1 MKSSFFNINKINVK
15 IENNKILTEAEIK
28 DLSTINIGQ
37 NIYSINKKD
46 IINSIKNNSYVE
58 NVKIKRK
65 LPNAIEIQIE
75 ERTPKYQLKSD
86 SQYIYID
93 EQGYILEVNS
103 NAKDLTTIVGYQ
115 TTDFTIGNKI
125 EESDIEKINNIPQI
139 IQELEKNNLLNE
151 LTSIDIKDKNY
162 YIVNFEN
169 LHKVAHLGNMTS
181 LNEKMNFVKEIMSKE
196 QDYEGE
202 VFVNVDLNKGE
213 YMKKF
218 GKALVF
224 GILCLILTFAIT
236 VQLRVSSLSE
246 SESSQTKITDK
257 LKDEIFRLNDENV
270 KLAEKFQ
277 NTTSELD
284 DARNQAA
291 QNDSSSKDTSEL
303 IKKYT
308 IVSGKTDV
316 TGQGIIIKYKPSD
329 NEAKADMV
337 KDLRD
342 IVNEIKNAGAEAI
355 EINNQR
361 IVGTTAIEM
370 VKNKIEI
377 NDTEVSENF
386 IIKAIGDSN
395 LMYSG
400 LIRPGGTIENIR
412 ESGVSIEINSEN
424 AIKINKYN
432 EI

>member
-1 MKSSFFNINKINVK
+1 MK
-15 IENNKILTEAEIK
+15 
-28 DLSTINIGQ
+28 
-37 NIYSINKKD
+37 
-46 IINSIKNNSYVE
+46 
-58 NVKIKRK
+58 R
-65 LPNAIEIQIE
+65 
-75 ERTPKYQLKSD
+75 
-86 SQYIYID
+86 
-93 EQGYILEVNS
+93 
-103 NAKDLTTIVGYQ
+103 
-115 TTDFTIGNKI
+115 
-125 EESDIEKINNIPQI
+125 
-139 IQELEKNNLLNE
+139 
-151 LTSIDIKDKNY
+151 
-162 YIVNFEN
+162 
-169 LHKVAHLGNMTS
+169 
-181 LNEKMNFVKEIMSKE
+181 
-196 QDYEGE
+196 
-202 VFVNVDLNKGE
+202 
-213 YMKKF
+213 F

-386 IIKAIGDSN
+386 TIKAMGDSN

-424 AIKINKYN
+424 TIKINKYN

>member
-1 MKSSFFNINKINVK
+1 
-15 IENNKILTEAEIK
+15 
-28 DLSTINIGQ
+28 
-37 NIYSINKKD
+37 
-46 IINSIKNNSYVE
+46 
-58 NVKIKRK
+58 
-65 LPNAIEIQIE
+65 
-75 ERTPKYQLKSD
+75 
-86 SQYIYID
+86 
-93 EQGYILEVNS
+93 
-103 NAKDLTTIVGYQ
+103 
-115 TTDFTIGNKI
+115 
-125 EESDIEKINNIPQI
+125 
-139 IQELEKNNLLNE
+139 
-151 LTSIDIKDKNY
+151 
-162 YIVNFEN
+162 
-169 LHKVAHLGNMTS
+169 
-181 LNEKMNFVKEIMSKE
+181 
-196 QDYEGE
+196 
-202 VFVNVDLNKGE
+202 
-213 YMKKF
+213 MKKF

-308 IVSGKTDV
+308 IVSGKTYV

-400 LIRPGGTIENIR
+400 LIRPGGTIENIK

>member
-1 MKSSFFNINKINVK
+1 MK
-15 IENNKILTEAEIK
+15 
-28 DLSTINIGQ
+28 
-37 NIYSINKKD
+37 
-46 IINSIKNNSYVE
+46 
-58 NVKIKRK
+58 R
-65 LPNAIEIQIE
+65 
-75 ERTPKYQLKSD
+75 
-86 SQYIYID
+86 
-93 EQGYILEVNS
+93 
-103 NAKDLTTIVGYQ
+103 
-115 TTDFTIGNKI
+115 
-125 EESDIEKINNIPQI
+125 
-139 IQELEKNNLLNE
+139 
-151 LTSIDIKDKNY
+151 
-162 YIVNFEN
+162 
-169 LHKVAHLGNMTS
+169 
-181 LNEKMNFVKEIMSKE
+181 
-196 QDYEGE
+196 
-202 VFVNVDLNKGE
+202 
-213 YMKKF
+213 F

-224 GILCLILTFAIT
+224 GILCLILKFAIT

-400 LIRPGGTIENIR
+400 LIRPGGTIENIK

>member
-1 MKSSFFNINKINVK
+1 MK
-15 IENNKILTEAEIK
+15 
-28 DLSTINIGQ
+28 
-37 NIYSINKKD
+37 
-46 IINSIKNNSYVE
+46 
-58 NVKIKRK
+58 R
-65 LPNAIEIQIE
+65 
-75 ERTPKYQLKSD
+75 
-86 SQYIYID
+86 
-93 EQGYILEVNS
+93 
-103 NAKDLTTIVGYQ
+103 
-115 TTDFTIGNKI
+115 
-125 EESDIEKINNIPQI
+125 
-139 IQELEKNNLLNE
+139 
-151 LTSIDIKDKNY
+151 
-162 YIVNFEN
+162 
-169 LHKVAHLGNMTS
+169 
-181 LNEKMNFVKEIMSKE
+181 
-196 QDYEGE
+196 
-202 VFVNVDLNKGE
+202 
-213 YMKKF
+213 F

-400 LIRPGGTIENIR
+400 LIRPGGTIENIK

>member
-1 MKSSFFNINKINVK
+1 
-15 IENNKILTEAEIK
+15 
-28 DLSTINIGQ
+28 
-37 NIYSINKKD
+37 
-46 IINSIKNNSYVE
+46 
-58 NVKIKRK
+58 
-65 LPNAIEIQIE
+65 
-75 ERTPKYQLKSD
+75 
-86 SQYIYID
+86 
-93 EQGYILEVNS
+93 
-103 NAKDLTTIVGYQ
+103 
-115 TTDFTIGNKI
+115 
-125 EESDIEKINNIPQI
+125 
-139 IQELEKNNLLNE
+139 
-151 LTSIDIKDKNY
+151 
-162 YIVNFEN
+162 
-169 LHKVAHLGNMTS
+169 
-181 LNEKMNFVKEIMSKE
+181 
-196 QDYEGE
+196 
-202 VFVNVDLNKGE
+202 
-213 YMKKF
+213 MKKF

-270 KLAEKFQ
+270 KLAEKIQ

-424 AIKINKYN
+424 TIKINKYN

>member
-1 MKSSFFNINKINVK
+1 
-15 IENNKILTEAEIK
+15 
-28 DLSTINIGQ
+28 
-37 NIYSINKKD
+37 
-46 IINSIKNNSYVE
+46 
-58 NVKIKRK
+58 
-65 LPNAIEIQIE
+65 
-75 ERTPKYQLKSD
+75 
-86 SQYIYID
+86 
-93 EQGYILEVNS
+93 
-103 NAKDLTTIVGYQ
+103 
-115 TTDFTIGNKI
+115 
-125 EESDIEKINNIPQI
+125 
-139 IQELEKNNLLNE
+139 
-151 LTSIDIKDKNY
+151 
-162 YIVNFEN
+162 
-169 LHKVAHLGNMTS
+169 
-181 LNEKMNFVKEIMSKE
+181 
-196 QDYEGE
+196 
-202 VFVNVDLNKGE
+202 
-213 YMKKF
+213 MKKF
-218 GKALVF
+218 GKTLVF

>member
-1 MKSSFFNINKINVK
+1 
-15 IENNKILTEAEIK
+15 
-28 DLSTINIGQ
+28 
-37 NIYSINKKD
+37 
-46 IINSIKNNSYVE
+46 
-58 NVKIKRK
+58 
-65 LPNAIEIQIE
+65 
-75 ERTPKYQLKSD
+75 
-86 SQYIYID
+86 
-93 EQGYILEVNS
+93 
-103 NAKDLTTIVGYQ
+103 
-115 TTDFTIGNKI
+115 
-125 EESDIEKINNIPQI
+125 
-139 IQELEKNNLLNE
+139 
-151 LTSIDIKDKNY
+151 
-162 YIVNFEN
+162 
-169 LHKVAHLGNMTS
+169 
-181 LNEKMNFVKEIMSKE
+181 
-196 QDYEGE
+196 
-202 VFVNVDLNKGE
+202 
-213 YMKKF
+213 MKKF

-316 TGQGIIIKYKPSD
+316 IGQGIIIKYKPSD

>member
-1 MKSSFFNINKINVK
+1 
-15 IENNKILTEAEIK
+15 
-28 DLSTINIGQ
+28 
-37 NIYSINKKD
+37 
-46 IINSIKNNSYVE
+46 
-58 NVKIKRK
+58 
-65 LPNAIEIQIE
+65 
-75 ERTPKYQLKSD
+75 
-86 SQYIYID
+86 
-93 EQGYILEVNS
+93 
-103 NAKDLTTIVGYQ
+103 
-115 TTDFTIGNKI
+115 
-125 EESDIEKINNIPQI
+125 
-139 IQELEKNNLLNE
+139 
-151 LTSIDIKDKNY
+151 
-162 YIVNFEN
+162 
-169 LHKVAHLGNMTS
+169 
-181 LNEKMNFVKEIMSKE
+181 
-196 QDYEGE
+196 
-202 VFVNVDLNKGE
+202 
-213 YMKKF
+213 MKKF
-218 GKALVF
+218 EKALVF

-329 NEAKADMV
+329 NEAKADIV

-377 NDTEVSENF
+377 NDTEVSGNF

-424 AIKINKYN
+424 TIKINKYN

>member
-1 MKSSFFNINKINVK
+1 
-15 IENNKILTEAEIK
+15 
-28 DLSTINIGQ
+28 
-37 NIYSINKKD
+37 
-46 IINSIKNNSYVE
+46 
-58 NVKIKRK
+58 
-65 LPNAIEIQIE
+65 
-75 ERTPKYQLKSD
+75 
-86 SQYIYID
+86 
-93 EQGYILEVNS
+93 
-103 NAKDLTTIVGYQ
+103 
-115 TTDFTIGNKI
+115 
-125 EESDIEKINNIPQI
+125 
-139 IQELEKNNLLNE
+139 
-151 LTSIDIKDKNY
+151 
-162 YIVNFEN
+162 
-169 LHKVAHLGNMTS
+169 
-181 LNEKMNFVKEIMSKE
+181 
-196 QDYEGE
+196 
-202 VFVNVDLNKGE
+202 
-213 YMKKF
+213 MKKF

-257 LKDEIFRLNDENV
+257 LKDEIFRLNVENV

-277 NTTSELD
+277 NTTSEID

-424 AIKINKYN
+424 TIKINKYN

>member
-1 MKSSFFNINKINVK
+1 MK
-15 IENNKILTEAEIK
+15 
-28 DLSTINIGQ
+28 
-37 NIYSINKKD
+37 
-46 IINSIKNNSYVE
+46 
-58 NVKIKRK
+58 R
-65 LPNAIEIQIE
+65 
-75 ERTPKYQLKSD
+75 
-86 SQYIYID
+86 
-93 EQGYILEVNS
+93 
-103 NAKDLTTIVGYQ
+103 
-115 TTDFTIGNKI
+115 
-125 EESDIEKINNIPQI
+125 
-139 IQELEKNNLLNE
+139 
-151 LTSIDIKDKNY
+151 
-162 YIVNFEN
+162 
-169 LHKVAHLGNMTS
+169 
-181 LNEKMNFVKEIMSKE
+181 
-196 QDYEGE
+196 
-202 VFVNVDLNKGE
+202 
-213 YMKKF
+213 F

-257 LKDEIFRLNDENV
+257 LKDEIFSLNDENV

-400 LIRPGGTIENIR
+400 LIRPGGTIENIK

>member
-1 MKSSFFNINKINVK
+1 
-15 IENNKILTEAEIK
+15 
-28 DLSTINIGQ
+28 
-37 NIYSINKKD
+37 
-46 IINSIKNNSYVE
+46 
-58 NVKIKRK
+58 
-65 LPNAIEIQIE
+65 
-75 ERTPKYQLKSD
+75 
-86 SQYIYID
+86 
-93 EQGYILEVNS
+93 
-103 NAKDLTTIVGYQ
+103 
-115 TTDFTIGNKI
+115 
-125 EESDIEKINNIPQI
+125 
-139 IQELEKNNLLNE
+139 
-151 LTSIDIKDKNY
+151 
-162 YIVNFEN
+162 
-169 LHKVAHLGNMTS
+169 
-181 LNEKMNFVKEIMSKE
+181 
-196 QDYEGE
+196 
-202 VFVNVDLNKGE
+202 
-213 YMKKF
+213 MKKF

-355 EINNQR
+355 E
-361 IVGTTAIEM
+361 M

>member
-1 MKSSFFNINKINVK
+1 
-15 IENNKILTEAEIK
+15 
-28 DLSTINIGQ
+28 
-37 NIYSINKKD
+37 
-46 IINSIKNNSYVE
+46 
-58 NVKIKRK
+58 
-65 LPNAIEIQIE
+65 
-75 ERTPKYQLKSD
+75 
-86 SQYIYID
+86 
-93 EQGYILEVNS
+93 
-103 NAKDLTTIVGYQ
+103 
-115 TTDFTIGNKI
+115 
-125 EESDIEKINNIPQI
+125 
-139 IQELEKNNLLNE
+139 
-151 LTSIDIKDKNY
+151 
-162 YIVNFEN
+162 
-169 LHKVAHLGNMTS
+169 
-181 LNEKMNFVKEIMSKE
+181 
-196 QDYEGE
+196 
-202 VFVNVDLNKGE
+202 
-213 YMKKF
+213 MKKF

-291 QNDSSSKDTSEL
+291 QNDSSSKNTSEL

-377 NDTEVSENF
+377 NDTEVSGNL

-424 AIKINKYN
+424 TIKINKYN

>member
-1 MKSSFFNINKINVK
+1 
-15 IENNKILTEAEIK
+15 
-28 DLSTINIGQ
+28 
-37 NIYSINKKD
+37 
-46 IINSIKNNSYVE
+46 
-58 NVKIKRK
+58 
-65 LPNAIEIQIE
+65 
-75 ERTPKYQLKSD
+75 
-86 SQYIYID
+86 
-93 EQGYILEVNS
+93 
-103 NAKDLTTIVGYQ
+103 
-115 TTDFTIGNKI
+115 
-125 EESDIEKINNIPQI
+125 
-139 IQELEKNNLLNE
+139 
-151 LTSIDIKDKNY
+151 
-162 YIVNFEN
+162 
-169 LHKVAHLGNMTS
+169 
-181 LNEKMNFVKEIMSKE
+181 
-196 QDYEGE
+196 
-202 VFVNVDLNKGE
+202 
-213 YMKKF
+213 MKKF

-377 NDTEVSENF
+377 NDTEVSGNF

-412 ESGVSIEINSEN
+412 ESGVNIEINSEN
-424 AIKINKYN
+424 TIKINKYN

>member
-1 MKSSFFNINKINVK
+1 
-15 IENNKILTEAEIK
+15 
-28 DLSTINIGQ
+28 
-37 NIYSINKKD
+37 
-46 IINSIKNNSYVE
+46 
-58 NVKIKRK
+58 
-65 LPNAIEIQIE
+65 
-75 ERTPKYQLKSD
+75 
-86 SQYIYID
+86 
-93 EQGYILEVNS
+93 
-103 NAKDLTTIVGYQ
+103 
-115 TTDFTIGNKI
+115 
-125 EESDIEKINNIPQI
+125 
-139 IQELEKNNLLNE
+139 
-151 LTSIDIKDKNY
+151 
-162 YIVNFEN
+162 
-169 LHKVAHLGNMTS
+169 
-181 LNEKMNFVKEIMSKE
+181 
-196 QDYEGE
+196 
-202 VFVNVDLNKGE
+202 
-213 YMKKF
+213 MKKF

-257 LKDEIFRLNDENV
+257 LKDEIFRLNDENI

>member
-1 MKSSFFNINKINVK
+1 
-15 IENNKILTEAEIK
+15 
-28 DLSTINIGQ
+28 
-37 NIYSINKKD
+37 
-46 IINSIKNNSYVE
+46 
-58 NVKIKRK
+58 
-65 LPNAIEIQIE
+65 
-75 ERTPKYQLKSD
+75 
-86 SQYIYID
+86 
-93 EQGYILEVNS
+93 
-103 NAKDLTTIVGYQ
+103 
-115 TTDFTIGNKI
+115 
-125 EESDIEKINNIPQI
+125 
-139 IQELEKNNLLNE
+139 
-151 LTSIDIKDKNY
+151 
-162 YIVNFEN
+162 
-169 LHKVAHLGNMTS
+169 
-181 LNEKMNFVKEIMSKE
+181 
-196 QDYEGE
+196 
-202 VFVNVDLNKGE
+202 
-213 YMKKF
+213 MKKF

-329 NEAKADMV
+329 NEAKADIV

-377 NDTEVSENF
+377 NDTEVSGNF

-412 ESGVSIEINSEN
+412 ESGVNIEINSEN
-424 AIKINKYN
+424 TIKINKYN

>member
-1 MKSSFFNINKINVK
+1 MK
-15 IENNKILTEAEIK
+15 
-28 DLSTINIGQ
+28 
-37 NIYSINKKD
+37 
-46 IINSIKNNSYVE
+46 
-58 NVKIKRK
+58 R
-65 LPNAIEIQIE
+65 
-75 ERTPKYQLKSD
+75 
-86 SQYIYID
+86 
-93 EQGYILEVNS
+93 
-103 NAKDLTTIVGYQ
+103 
-115 TTDFTIGNKI
+115 
-125 EESDIEKINNIPQI
+125 
-139 IQELEKNNLLNE
+139 
-151 LTSIDIKDKNY
+151 
-162 YIVNFEN
+162 
-169 LHKVAHLGNMTS
+169 
-181 LNEKMNFVKEIMSKE
+181 
-196 QDYEGE
+196 
-202 VFVNVDLNKGE
+202 
-213 YMKKF
+213 F

-395 LMYSG
+395 LMYSW
-400 LIRPGGTIENIR
+400 LIRPGGTIENIK

>member
-1 MKSSFFNINKINVK
+1 MK
-15 IENNKILTEAEIK
+15 
-28 DLSTINIGQ
+28 
-37 NIYSINKKD
+37 
-46 IINSIKNNSYVE
+46 
-58 NVKIKRK
+58 R
-65 LPNAIEIQIE
+65 
-75 ERTPKYQLKSD
+75 
-86 SQYIYID
+86 
-93 EQGYILEVNS
+93 
-103 NAKDLTTIVGYQ
+103 
-115 TTDFTIGNKI
+115 
-125 EESDIEKINNIPQI
+125 
-139 IQELEKNNLLNE
+139 
-151 LTSIDIKDKNY
+151 
-162 YIVNFEN
+162 
-169 LHKVAHLGNMTS
+169 
-181 LNEKMNFVKEIMSKE
+181 
-196 QDYEGE
+196 
-202 VFVNVDLNKGE
+202 
-213 YMKKF
+213 F

-316 TGQGIIIKYKPSD
+316 TGQVIIIKYKPSD

-400 LIRPGGTIENIR
+400 LIRPGGTIENIK

>member
-1 MKSSFFNINKINVK
+1 MK
-15 IENNKILTEAEIK
+15 
-28 DLSTINIGQ
+28 
-37 NIYSINKKD
+37 
-46 IINSIKNNSYVE
+46 
-58 NVKIKRK
+58 R
-65 LPNAIEIQIE
+65 
-75 ERTPKYQLKSD
+75 
-86 SQYIYID
+86 
-93 EQGYILEVNS
+93 
-103 NAKDLTTIVGYQ
+103 
-115 TTDFTIGNKI
+115 
-125 EESDIEKINNIPQI
+125 
-139 IQELEKNNLLNE
+139 
-151 LTSIDIKDKNY
+151 
-162 YIVNFEN
+162 
-169 LHKVAHLGNMTS
+169 
-181 LNEKMNFVKEIMSKE
+181 
-196 QDYEGE
+196 
-202 VFVNVDLNKGE
+202 
-213 YMKKF
+213 F

-316 TGQGIIIKYKPSD
+316 TGQGIIIKYKPGD

-400 LIRPGGTIENIR
+400 LIRPGGTIENIK

>member
-1 MKSSFFNINKINVK
+1 
-15 IENNKILTEAEIK
+15 
-28 DLSTINIGQ
+28 
-37 NIYSINKKD
+37 
-46 IINSIKNNSYVE
+46 
-58 NVKIKRK
+58 
-65 LPNAIEIQIE
+65 
-75 ERTPKYQLKSD
+75 
-86 SQYIYID
+86 
-93 EQGYILEVNS
+93 
-103 NAKDLTTIVGYQ
+103 
-115 TTDFTIGNKI
+115 
-125 EESDIEKINNIPQI
+125 
-139 IQELEKNNLLNE
+139 
-151 LTSIDIKDKNY
+151 
-162 YIVNFEN
+162 
-169 LHKVAHLGNMTS
+169 
-181 LNEKMNFVKEIMSKE
+181 
-196 QDYEGE
+196 
-202 VFVNVDLNKGE
+202 
-213 YMKKF
+213 MKKF
-218 GKALVF
+218 EKALVF

-377 NDTEVSENF
+377 NDTEVSGNF

-424 AIKINKYN
+424 TIKINKYN

>member
-1 MKSSFFNINKINVK
+1 
-15 IENNKILTEAEIK
+15 
-28 DLSTINIGQ
+28 
-37 NIYSINKKD
+37 
-46 IINSIKNNSYVE
+46 
-58 NVKIKRK
+58 
-65 LPNAIEIQIE
+65 
-75 ERTPKYQLKSD
+75 
-86 SQYIYID
+86 
-93 EQGYILEVNS
+93 
-103 NAKDLTTIVGYQ
+103 
-115 TTDFTIGNKI
+115 
-125 EESDIEKINNIPQI
+125 
-139 IQELEKNNLLNE
+139 
-151 LTSIDIKDKNY
+151 
-162 YIVNFEN
+162 
-169 LHKVAHLGNMTS
+169 
-181 LNEKMNFVKEIMSKE
+181 
-196 QDYEGE
+196 
-202 VFVNVDLNKGE
+202 
-213 YMKKF
+213 MKKF

-316 TGQGIIIKYKPSD
+316 TGQ
-329 NEAKADMV
+329 AKADMV

-400 LIRPGGTIENIR
+400 LIRPGGTIENIK

>member
-1 MKSSFFNINKINVK
+1 
-15 IENNKILTEAEIK
+15 
-28 DLSTINIGQ
+28 
-37 NIYSINKKD
+37 
-46 IINSIKNNSYVE
+46 
-58 NVKIKRK
+58 
-65 LPNAIEIQIE
+65 
-75 ERTPKYQLKSD
+75 
-86 SQYIYID
+86 
-93 EQGYILEVNS
+93 
-103 NAKDLTTIVGYQ
+103 
-115 TTDFTIGNKI
+115 
-125 EESDIEKINNIPQI
+125 
-139 IQELEKNNLLNE
+139 
-151 LTSIDIKDKNY
+151 
-162 YIVNFEN
+162 
-169 LHKVAHLGNMTS
+169 
-181 LNEKMNFVKEIMSKE
+181 
-196 QDYEGE
+196 
-202 VFVNVDLNKGE
+202 
-213 YMKKF
+213 MKKF

-236 VQLRVSSLSE
+236 VQLRVSGLSE

-277 NTTSELD
+277 NTTSELE

-377 NDTEVSENF
+377 NDTEVSGNF

-424 AIKINKYN
+424 TIKINKYN

>member
-1 MKSSFFNINKINVK
+1 MK
-15 IENNKILTEAEIK
+15 
-28 DLSTINIGQ
+28 
-37 NIYSINKKD
+37 
-46 IINSIKNNSYVE
+46 
-58 NVKIKRK
+58 R
-65 LPNAIEIQIE
+65 
-75 ERTPKYQLKSD
+75 
-86 SQYIYID
+86 
-93 EQGYILEVNS
+93 
-103 NAKDLTTIVGYQ
+103 
-115 TTDFTIGNKI
+115 
-125 EESDIEKINNIPQI
+125 
-139 IQELEKNNLLNE
+139 
-151 LTSIDIKDKNY
+151 
-162 YIVNFEN
+162 
-169 LHKVAHLGNMTS
+169 
-181 LNEKMNFVKEIMSKE
+181 
-196 QDYEGE
+196 
-202 VFVNVDLNKGE
+202 
-213 YMKKF
+213 F

>member
-1 MKSSFFNINKINVK
+1 
-15 IENNKILTEAEIK
+15 
-28 DLSTINIGQ
+28 
-37 NIYSINKKD
+37 
-46 IINSIKNNSYVE
+46 
-58 NVKIKRK
+58 
-65 LPNAIEIQIE
+65 
-75 ERTPKYQLKSD
+75 
-86 SQYIYID
+86 
-93 EQGYILEVNS
+93 
-103 NAKDLTTIVGYQ
+103 
-115 TTDFTIGNKI
+115 
-125 EESDIEKINNIPQI
+125 
-139 IQELEKNNLLNE
+139 
-151 LTSIDIKDKNY
+151 
-162 YIVNFEN
+162 
-169 LHKVAHLGNMTS
+169 
-181 LNEKMNFVKEIMSKE
+181 
-196 QDYEGE
+196 
-202 VFVNVDLNKGE
+202 
-213 YMKKF
+213 MKKL

-257 LKDEIFRLNDENV
+257 LKDEIFRLNVENV

-424 AIKINKYN
+424 TIKINKYN

>member
-1 MKSSFFNINKINVK
+1 
-15 IENNKILTEAEIK
+15 
-28 DLSTINIGQ
+28 
-37 NIYSINKKD
+37 
-46 IINSIKNNSYVE
+46 
-58 NVKIKRK
+58 
-65 LPNAIEIQIE
+65 
-75 ERTPKYQLKSD
+75 
-86 SQYIYID
+86 
-93 EQGYILEVNS
+93 
-103 NAKDLTTIVGYQ
+103 
-115 TTDFTIGNKI
+115 
-125 EESDIEKINNIPQI
+125 
-139 IQELEKNNLLNE
+139 
-151 LTSIDIKDKNY
+151 
-162 YIVNFEN
+162 
-169 LHKVAHLGNMTS
+169 
-181 LNEKMNFVKEIMSKE
+181 
-196 QDYEGE
+196 
-202 VFVNVDLNKGE
+202 
-213 YMKKF
+213 MKKF

-246 SESSQTKITDK
+246 SESSRTKITDK

-400 LIRPGGTIENIR
+400 LIRPGGTIENIK

>member
-1 MKSSFFNINKINVK
+1 MK
-15 IENNKILTEAEIK
+15 
-28 DLSTINIGQ
+28 
-37 NIYSINKKD
+37 
-46 IINSIKNNSYVE
+46 
-58 NVKIKRK
+58 R
-65 LPNAIEIQIE
+65 
-75 ERTPKYQLKSD
+75 
-86 SQYIYID
+86 
-93 EQGYILEVNS
+93 
-103 NAKDLTTIVGYQ
+103 
-115 TTDFTIGNKI
+115 
-125 EESDIEKINNIPQI
+125 
-139 IQELEKNNLLNE
+139 
-151 LTSIDIKDKNY
+151 
-162 YIVNFEN
+162 
-169 LHKVAHLGNMTS
+169 
-181 LNEKMNFVKEIMSKE
+181 
-196 QDYEGE
+196 
-202 VFVNVDLNKGE
+202 
-213 YMKKF
+213 F

-246 SESSQTKITDK
+246 SETSQTKITDK

-400 LIRPGGTIENIR
+400 LIRPGGTIENIK

>member
-1 MKSSFFNINKINVK
+1 
-15 IENNKILTEAEIK
+15 
-28 DLSTINIGQ
+28 
-37 NIYSINKKD
+37 
-46 IINSIKNNSYVE
+46 
-58 NVKIKRK
+58 
-65 LPNAIEIQIE
+65 
-75 ERTPKYQLKSD
+75 
-86 SQYIYID
+86 
-93 EQGYILEVNS
+93 
-103 NAKDLTTIVGYQ
+103 
-115 TTDFTIGNKI
+115 
-125 EESDIEKINNIPQI
+125 
-139 IQELEKNNLLNE
+139 
-151 LTSIDIKDKNY
+151 
-162 YIVNFEN
+162 
-169 LHKVAHLGNMTS
+169 
-181 LNEKMNFVKEIMSKE
+181 
-196 QDYEGE
+196 
-202 VFVNVDLNKGE
+202 
-213 YMKKF
+213 MKKF

-412 ESGVSIEINSEN
+412 ESGVSIEINLEN

>member
-1 MKSSFFNINKINVK
+1 
-15 IENNKILTEAEIK
+15 
-28 DLSTINIGQ
+28 
-37 NIYSINKKD
+37 
-46 IINSIKNNSYVE
+46 
-58 NVKIKRK
+58 
-65 LPNAIEIQIE
+65 
-75 ERTPKYQLKSD
+75 
-86 SQYIYID
+86 
-93 EQGYILEVNS
+93 
-103 NAKDLTTIVGYQ
+103 
-115 TTDFTIGNKI
+115 
-125 EESDIEKINNIPQI
+125 
-139 IQELEKNNLLNE
+139 
-151 LTSIDIKDKNY
+151 
-162 YIVNFEN
+162 
-169 LHKVAHLGNMTS
+169 
-181 LNEKMNFVKEIMSKE
+181 
-196 QDYEGE
+196 
-202 VFVNVDLNKGE
+202 
-213 YMKKF
+213 MKKF

-329 NEAKADMV
+329 NEAKADIV

-377 NDTEVSENF
+377 NDTEVSGNF

-400 LIRPGGTIENIR
+400 LIRPGGTIENIK

>member
-1 MKSSFFNINKINVK
+1 
-15 IENNKILTEAEIK
+15 
-28 DLSTINIGQ
+28 
-37 NIYSINKKD
+37 
-46 IINSIKNNSYVE
+46 
-58 NVKIKRK
+58 
-65 LPNAIEIQIE
+65 
-75 ERTPKYQLKSD
+75 
-86 SQYIYID
+86 
-93 EQGYILEVNS
+93 
-103 NAKDLTTIVGYQ
+103 
-115 TTDFTIGNKI
+115 
-125 EESDIEKINNIPQI
+125 
-139 IQELEKNNLLNE
+139 
-151 LTSIDIKDKNY
+151 
-162 YIVNFEN
+162 
-169 LHKVAHLGNMTS
+169 
-181 LNEKMNFVKEIMSKE
+181 
-196 QDYEGE
+196 
-202 VFVNVDLNKGE
+202 
-213 YMKKF
+213 MKKF

-284 DARNQAA
+284 DARNQAT

>member
-1 MKSSFFNINKINVK
+1 
-15 IENNKILTEAEIK
+15 
-28 DLSTINIGQ
+28 
-37 NIYSINKKD
+37 
-46 IINSIKNNSYVE
+46 
-58 NVKIKRK
+58 
-65 LPNAIEIQIE
+65 
-75 ERTPKYQLKSD
+75 
-86 SQYIYID
+86 
-93 EQGYILEVNS
+93 
-103 NAKDLTTIVGYQ
+103 
-115 TTDFTIGNKI
+115 
-125 EESDIEKINNIPQI
+125 
-139 IQELEKNNLLNE
+139 
-151 LTSIDIKDKNY
+151 
-162 YIVNFEN
+162 
-169 LHKVAHLGNMTS
+169 
-181 LNEKMNFVKEIMSKE
+181 
-196 QDYEGE
+196 
-202 VFVNVDLNKGE
+202 
-213 YMKKF
+213 MKKF

-277 NTTSELD
+277 NTASELD

-400 LIRPGGTIENIR
+400 LIRPGGTIENIK

>member
-1 MKSSFFNINKINVK
+1 
-15 IENNKILTEAEIK
+15 
-28 DLSTINIGQ
+28 
-37 NIYSINKKD
+37 
-46 IINSIKNNSYVE
+46 
-58 NVKIKRK
+58 
-65 LPNAIEIQIE
+65 
-75 ERTPKYQLKSD
+75 
-86 SQYIYID
+86 
-93 EQGYILEVNS
+93 
-103 NAKDLTTIVGYQ
+103 
-115 TTDFTIGNKI
+115 
-125 EESDIEKINNIPQI
+125 
-139 IQELEKNNLLNE
+139 
-151 LTSIDIKDKNY
+151 
-162 YIVNFEN
+162 
-169 LHKVAHLGNMTS
+169 
-181 LNEKMNFVKEIMSKE
+181 
-196 QDYEGE
+196 
-202 VFVNVDLNKGE
+202 
-213 YMKKF
+213 MKKF

-246 SESSQTKITDK
+246 SESSQSKITDK

-329 NEAKADMV
+329 NEEKADMV

-424 AIKINKYN
+424 TIKINKYN

>member
-1 MKSSFFNINKINVK
+1 
-15 IENNKILTEAEIK
+15 
-28 DLSTINIGQ
+28 
-37 NIYSINKKD
+37 
-46 IINSIKNNSYVE
+46 
-58 NVKIKRK
+58 
-65 LPNAIEIQIE
+65 
-75 ERTPKYQLKSD
+75 
-86 SQYIYID
+86 
-93 EQGYILEVNS
+93 
-103 NAKDLTTIVGYQ
+103 
-115 TTDFTIGNKI
+115 
-125 EESDIEKINNIPQI
+125 
-139 IQELEKNNLLNE
+139 
-151 LTSIDIKDKNY
+151 
-162 YIVNFEN
+162 
-169 LHKVAHLGNMTS
+169 
-181 LNEKMNFVKEIMSKE
+181 
-196 QDYEGE
+196 
-202 VFVNVDLNKGE
+202 
-213 YMKKF
+213 MKKF

-284 DARNQAA
+284 DARNQAS
-291 QNDSSSKDTSEL
+291 QNDSSSKDKSEL

-308 IVSGKTDV
+308 IVSGKIDV

-361 IVGTTAIEM
+361 IIGTTAIEM

-377 NDTEVSENF
+377 NDTEVSGNF

-424 AIKINKYN
+424 TIKINKYN

>member
-1 MKSSFFNINKINVK
+1 
-15 IENNKILTEAEIK
+15 
-28 DLSTINIGQ
+28 
-37 NIYSINKKD
+37 
-46 IINSIKNNSYVE
+46 
-58 NVKIKRK
+58 
-65 LPNAIEIQIE
+65 
-75 ERTPKYQLKSD
+75 
-86 SQYIYID
+86 
-93 EQGYILEVNS
+93 
-103 NAKDLTTIVGYQ
+103 
-115 TTDFTIGNKI
+115 
-125 EESDIEKINNIPQI
+125 
-139 IQELEKNNLLNE
+139 
-151 LTSIDIKDKNY
+151 
-162 YIVNFEN
+162 
-169 LHKVAHLGNMTS
+169 
-181 LNEKMNFVKEIMSKE
+181 
-196 QDYEGE
+196 
-202 VFVNVDLNKGE
+202 
-213 YMKKF
+213 MKKF

-284 DARNQAA
+284 DARNQVA
-291 QNDSSSKDTSEL
+291 QNDSSSKNTSEL

-377 NDTEVSENF
+377 NDTEVSGNF

-424 AIKINKYN
+424 TIKINKYN

>member
-1 MKSSFFNINKINVK
+1 MK
-15 IENNKILTEAEIK
+15 
-28 DLSTINIGQ
+28 
-37 NIYSINKKD
+37 
-46 IINSIKNNSYVE
+46 
-58 NVKIKRK
+58 R
-65 LPNAIEIQIE
+65 
-75 ERTPKYQLKSD
+75 
-86 SQYIYID
+86 
-93 EQGYILEVNS
+93 
-103 NAKDLTTIVGYQ
+103 
-115 TTDFTIGNKI
+115 
-125 EESDIEKINNIPQI
+125 
-139 IQELEKNNLLNE
+139 
-151 LTSIDIKDKNY
+151 
-162 YIVNFEN
+162 
-169 LHKVAHLGNMTS
+169 
-181 LNEKMNFVKEIMSKE
+181 
-196 QDYEGE
+196 
-202 VFVNVDLNKGE
+202 
-213 YMKKF
+213 F

-400 LIRPGGTIENIR
+400 LIRPGGTIENIT

-424 AIKINKYN
+424 TIKINKYN

>member
-1 MKSSFFNINKINVK
+1 MK
-15 IENNKILTEAEIK
+15 
-28 DLSTINIGQ
+28 
-37 NIYSINKKD
+37 
-46 IINSIKNNSYVE
+46 
-58 NVKIKRK
+58 R
-65 LPNAIEIQIE
+65 
-75 ERTPKYQLKSD
+75 
-86 SQYIYID
+86 
-93 EQGYILEVNS
+93 
-103 NAKDLTTIVGYQ
+103 
-115 TTDFTIGNKI
+115 
-125 EESDIEKINNIPQI
+125 
-139 IQELEKNNLLNE
+139 
-151 LTSIDIKDKNY
+151 
-162 YIVNFEN
+162 
-169 LHKVAHLGNMTS
+169 
-181 LNEKMNFVKEIMSKE
+181 
-196 QDYEGE
+196 
-202 VFVNVDLNKGE
+202 
-213 YMKKF
+213 F

-236 VQLRVSSLSE
+236 AQLRVSSLSE

-400 LIRPGGTIENIR
+400 LIRPGGTIENIK

>member
-1 MKSSFFNINKINVK
+1 
-15 IENNKILTEAEIK
+15 
-28 DLSTINIGQ
+28 
-37 NIYSINKKD
+37 
-46 IINSIKNNSYVE
+46 
-58 NVKIKRK
+58 
-65 LPNAIEIQIE
+65 
-75 ERTPKYQLKSD
+75 
-86 SQYIYID
+86 
-93 EQGYILEVNS
+93 
-103 NAKDLTTIVGYQ
+103 
-115 TTDFTIGNKI
+115 
-125 EESDIEKINNIPQI
+125 
-139 IQELEKNNLLNE
+139 
-151 LTSIDIKDKNY
+151 
-162 YIVNFEN
+162 
-169 LHKVAHLGNMTS
+169 
-181 LNEKMNFVKEIMSKE
+181 
-196 QDYEGE
+196 
-202 VFVNVDLNKGE
+202 
-213 YMKKF
+213 MKKF

-377 NDTEVSENF
+377 NDTEVSGNF

-400 LIRPGGTIENIR
+400 LIRPGGTIENIK